1 MVTRRATREEIGEVG
16 ALLEAS
22 ALPPLPTGTSLSCV
36 LLGLEKGSVMGV
48 VALEVV
54 ARRGLTLWVAVARE
68 HQGRGLGKS
77 LLQSLIARAHELS
90 LREVY
95 IVTKTASK
103 FFAQLGFSPVSRAAV
118 PSEIRSLRA
127 YPDQCAESAEVM
139 RLELETRI

>member
-1 MVTRRATREEIGEVG
+1 MGEVG

-22 ALPPLPTGTSLSCV
+22 DLPPLPTGISLSSV
-36 LLGLEKGSVMGV
+36 LLGLEKDSVMGV

-54 ARRGLTLWVAVARE
+54 ARRGLTMWVAVAGE
-68 HQGRGLGKS
+68 HQGRGLGKT
-77 LLQSLIARAHELS
+77 LLHSLIARAHELS

-127 YPDQCAESAEVM
+127 YPDHCAESAEVM
-139 RLELETRI
+139 RLELETRV

>member
-1 MVTRRATREEIGEVG
+1 MDEVG

-22 ALPPLPTGTSLSCV
+22 DLPPLPTGISLSSV
-36 LLGLEKGSVMGV
+36 LLGIEKGSVMGV

-54 ARRGLTLWVAVARE
+54 ARRGLTMWVAVAGE
-68 HQGRGLGKS
+68 HQGRGLGKT
-77 LLQSLIARAHELS
+77 LLHSLIARAHELS

-127 YPDQCAESAEVM
+127 YPDHCAESAEVM
-139 RLELETRI
+139 RLELATRV

>member
-1 MVTRRATREEIGEVG
+1 MGEVG

-22 ALPPLPTGTSLSCV
+22 DLPPLPTGISLSSV
-36 LLGLEKGSVMGV
+36 LLGLEKDSVMGV

-54 ARRGLTLWVAVARE
+54 ARRGLTMWVAVAGE
-68 HQGRGLGKS
+68 HQGRGLGKT
-77 LLQSLIARAHELS
+77 LLHSLIARAHELS

-103 FFAQLGFSPVSRAAV
+103 FFAQLGFSPVSCAAV

-127 YPDQCAESAEVM
+127 YPDHCAESAEVM
-139 RLELETRI
+139 RLELETRV